1 MNTMKKLLT
10 YIIGL
15 ALLLALFTGC
25 EEEEDIFRRGVGI
38 YVSNS
43 SFYPLDAGATGDI
56 IISDPAIT
64 SLNVTLDGQ
73 DFATVS
79 LSNGEGSFSF
89 DKANLGIGE
98 IEDAVTTKFTAMVDG
113 QPASKYI
120 TFTVEDPVTFTG
132 PSDFSPMD
140 TTIWLYYQ
148 LADDCTDPNSLT
160 ITRKVNSETATTLTG
175 TYDMYDDSIAVP
187 ITFDMAGDTLTYALN
202 YENANGSTTSE
213 HELLIIVKRFWDFES
228 YSAWSDDFAPWTL
241 VDNDGLAPWGVAD
254 FDYTG
259 EGEPGSWRIFSFE
272 AAGAPEGWEPYSG
285 DKYAFC
291 VAAIPDGSNGNDDW
305 MISTN
310 FDIEDGY
317 ELSLYAKSVTDA
329 YGLERM
335 IIKVVDNATN
345 DETILTNEPYAEVPT
360 DWTNYKYDLSD
371 WAGKNIHVEIGSVT
385 YDALALFVDDFE
397 ILTGEG
403 KSISK
408 GFEKSPGIVPQAEK
422 IK

>member
-1 MNTMKKLLT
+1 MNTMKKILT

-15 ALLLALFTGC
+15 TFLLALFTGC

-43 SFYPLDAGATGDI
+43 SFYPLDPGVTGDVT
-56 IISDPAIT
+56 ISDPAIT
-64 SLNVTLDGQ
+64 SLNVTMDGS
-73 DFATVS
+73 DFATIS
-79 LSNGEGSFSF
+79 LTNGEGSFSF
-89 DKANLGIGE
+89 DKASLGIGE
-98 IEDAVTTKFTAMVDG
+98 IDDAVTTKFTAMVDG
-113 QPASKYI
+113 QPASKY
-120 TFTVEDPVTFTG
+120 VTFSVIDPLSIQG
-132 PSDFSPMD
+132 PADFAPAD
-140 TTIWLYYQ
+140 TTIYIYYQ
-148 LADDCTDPNSLT
+148 FAEDCTAPTSLT
-160 ITRKVNSETATTLTG
+160 ITQQVNSETPVELTG
-175 TYDMYDDSIAVP
+175 SYDFYDDSVAVP
-187 ITFDMAGDTLTYALN
+187 ITFEMAGDTLTYEFT
-202 YENANGSTTSE
+202 YENSHGTLVSS
-213 HELLIIVKRFWDFES
+213 HEILIIIKRFWDFES

-241 VDNDGLAPWGVAD
+241 VDNDGLTPWGLSD
-254 FDYTG
+254 FDYPG
-259 EGEPGSWRIFSFE
+259 ESQIGSWRIFSFE
-272 AAGAPEGWEPYSG
+272 DAGEPEGWEPYSG
-285 DKYAFC
+285 DKFAFC
-291 VAAIPDGSNGNDDW
+291 VAAIPDGANGNDDW

-317 ELSLYAKSVTDA
+317 ELSLYAKSVTDM

-345 DETILTNEPYAEVPT
+345 DETILTNEPYVEVPT

-397 ILTGEG
+397 ILIGEG

-408 GFEKSPGIVPQAEK
+408 GFEKSPGIVPQVKK